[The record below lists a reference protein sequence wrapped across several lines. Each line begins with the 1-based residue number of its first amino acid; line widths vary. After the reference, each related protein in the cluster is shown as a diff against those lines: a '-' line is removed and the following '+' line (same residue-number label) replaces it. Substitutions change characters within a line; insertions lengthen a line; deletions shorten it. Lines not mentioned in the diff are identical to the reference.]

1 MFSIRKLGAIG
12 RTYRHLNR
20 YHRILRV
27 LFKYGFNDLV
37 DRLHIDQYLES
48 GLQMINRKPRE
59 QIARLSRPERL
70 RLVFEELGPTFI
82 KLGQLLSTR
91 PDLIPA
97 DYLDELARL
106 QDEVPAFSLAEV
118 HAIFREELGRS
129 PDEVFHYFDAEPLA
143 AASIGQ
149 VHRARLDSGAEV
161 VVKVQRPDID
171 TVIAVDL
178 EILAHI
184 AGLMEQYLEEVQ
196 GHRPTAIVQ
205 EFARS
210 LSREIDFAVELAN
223 IQRFARQFERNPAI
237 HVPLVYPELSTQRV
251 LVMEYVL
258 GIKASMTTQLREQGY
273 DLPLIAERGATLVM
287 EQIFVHGFFHADP
300 HPGNVFILPDNV
312 VCFIDFGQM
321 GRLSRK
327 DREDFTDL
335 VLDLVAGDERTIVD
349 GVLQVTV
356 QLGEVDREALG
367 RDLGSLMDLYLY
379 RPLDELEAG
388 RILQDLLDLVTRHKL
403 TFKPAFYQMMKALST
418 VEGVGLMLDPK
429 LELIRLARPF
439 MRRIRLERMR
449 PARLA
454 EEIARTG
461 SGYLQLL
468 RELPE
473 ELRAILRQLR
483 GGRMRIEF
491 EHHGLQALGAAL
503 DRVSN
508 RIAFA
513 IVLAAL
519 IVRSSLIVL
528 SDIPPHWHDI
538 PVIGLLGFL
547 VAGIMGFWLL
557 LSIIRHGRM

>member
-429 LELIRLARPF
+429 LELIRLAKPF
-439 MRRIRLERMR
+439 MRRIRMARMQPGR
-449 PARLA
+449 PGARRCGQRTPAR
-454 EEIARTG
+454 
-461 SGYLQLL
+461 
-468 RELPE
+468 P
-473 ELRAILRQLR
+473 
-483 GGRMRIEF
+483 GRMPRRGPS
-491 EHHGLQALGAAL
+491 HGALPRRHPAGAATAGR
-503 DRVSN
+503 DGGQTARRV
-508 RIAFA
+508 RC
-513 IVLAAL
+513 LAPSRAL
-519 IVRSSLIVL
+519 CFG
-528 SDIPPHWHDI
+528 P
-538 PVIGLLGFL
+538 
-547 VAGIMGFWLL
+547 
-557 LSIIRHGRM
+557 

>member
-171 TVIAVDL
+171 AVIAVDL

-223 IQRFARQFERNPAI
+223 IQRFARQFERNQAI

-300 HPGNVFILPDNV
+300 HPGNLFILPDNV

-335 VLDLVAGDERTIVD
+335 VLDLVAGDERNIVD
-349 GVLQVTV
+349 GVLKVTV
-356 QLGEVDREALG
+356 QLGEVDREGLG

-449 PARLA
+449 PGRLA

-461 SGYLQLL
+461 SGYLQLV

-473 ELRAILRQLR
+473 ELRSILRQLR

-519 IVRSSLIVL
+519 IVGSSLIVL

>member
-20 YHRILRV
+20 YQRILRV

-97 DYLDELARL
+97 DFLDELARL

-129 PDEVFHYFDAEPLA
+129 PDEVFHYFDTEPLA

-161 VVKVQRPDID
+161 VVKVQRPGIEN
-171 TVIAVDL
+171 VIAVDL

-196 GHRPTAIVQ
+196 GHRPTAIVH

-210 LSREIDFAVELAN
+210 LSREIDFSIELAN
-223 IQRFARQFERNPAI
+223 IQRFARQFADNPAI
-237 HVPLVYPELSTQRV
+237 HVPLVYPELSTDRV

-258 GIKASMTTQLREQGY
+258 GIKSSRVEQLREQGY

-327 DREDFTDL
+327 DQEDFTDL
-335 VLDLVAGDERTIVD
+335 VLDLVANDERNIVD
-349 GVLQVTV
+349 GVLRVTV
-356 QLGEVDREALG
+356 QLGEVDRESLG

-379 RPLDELEAG
+379 RPLGELEAG
-388 RILQDLLDLVTRHKL
+388 KILQDLLDLVTRHKL

-418 VEGVGLMLDPK
+418 VEGVGLMLDPQ
-429 LELIRLARPF
+429 LELIRLAKPF
-439 MRRIRLERMR
+439 MRRIRMARMQ
-449 PARLA
+449 PGRLA

-461 SGYLQLL
+461 TGYLQLL

-473 ELRAILRQLR
+473 ELRTILDQLR
-483 GGRMRIEF
+483 RGRMRIEF
-491 EHHGLQALGAAL
+491 EHRGLQALGAAL

-519 IVRSSLIVL
+519 IVGSSLIVL
-528 SDIPPHWHDI
+528 SDIPPHWHNI